1 METPSFNTLEITVDD
16 GIATIYL
23 NRPDRMNAFT
33 REMKDEL
40 LAAFD
45 YTDSDDAVRAVIV
58 TGNGRAFCAGADLSS
73 GGDTFDYK
81 KRGGEGANPDDA
93 HRDGGGQVALRIH
106 RSLKPVI
113 GAINGAAVGVGVTMQ
128 LPMDV
133 RMASENAKFGFV
145 FSRRGI
151 VNEAASSWFLS
162 RVVGISSAL
171 EWCFS
176 GRVFSAAEAKER
188 AGALGARTGR
198 TLPGGAGTSEGV
210 RRPDRAGVGG
220 DDPSDDLAHGRCRAP
235 HGSAQTRQ
243 PGDEVTGWI
252 RRCARRRG
260 VVSAE
265 KSRRVPR
272 QGVRGP
278 ARFLRLAGRAAFRV
292 RRHPAGAARRDI
304 SCNTFDLPE
313 KGRPPPV
320 NPLRY

>member
-1 METPSFNTLEITVDD
+1 MQIPSFQTLELQVED
-16 GIATIYL
+16 GIATLFL

-40 LAAFD
+40 IAAFD
-45 YTDSDDAVRAVIV
+45 FTDASDEVRAVIV
-58 TGNGRAFCAGADLSS
+58 TGKGRAFCAGADLSS

-93 HRDGGGQVALRIH
+93 HRDGGGQVSLRIH

-113 GAINGAAVGVGVTMQ
+113 AAVNGAAVGVGITMQ

-133 RMASENAKFGFV
+133 RMASEDAKFGFV

-188 AGALGARTGR
+188 GLVRSVHKADELYPAAVALAREFADQTAPVSVAVIRQMIWRMAGAETPMQAHQMDSRAMKSRGA
-198 TLPGGAGTSEGV
+198 SEDVKEGV
-210 RRPDRAGVGG
+210 TSFLEKRPAKFPD
-220 DDPSDDLAHGRCRAP
+220 
-235 HGSAQTRQ
+235 Q
-243 PGDEVTGWI
+243 
-252 RRCARRRG
+252 
-260 VVSAE
+260 VS
-265 KSRRVPR
+265 K
-272 QGVRGP
+272 
-278 ARFLRLAGRAAFRV
+278 
-292 RRHPAGAARRDI
+292 
-304 SCNTFDLPE
+304 DLPDFFDWQSE
-313 KGRPPPV
+313 PPFK
-320 NPLRY
+320 

>member
-1 METPSFNTLEITVDD
+1 METPALNTLEITVDD
-16 GIATIYL
+16 GIATLYL

-45 YTDSDDAVRAVIV
+45 YTDADDAVRVVIV
-58 TGNGRAFCAGADLSS
+58 TGHGRAFCAGADLSS

-81 KRGGEGANPDDA
+81 KRGGEGASPDDA

-188 AGALGARTGR
+188 GLVRSVHAPEELYPAAVALAREFADQTAPVSVAVIRQMIWRMAGAEHPMQAHQLDSRAMKSR
-198 TLPGGAGTSEGV
+198 GGSGDVREGV
-210 RRPDRAGVGG
+210 D
-220 DDPSDDLAHGRCRAP
+220 S
-235 HGSAQTRQ
+235 
-243 PGDEVTGWI
+243 
-252 RRCARRRG
+252 
-260 VVSAE
+260 
-265 KSRRVPR
+265 
-272 QGVRGP
+272 
-278 ARFLRLAGRAAFRV
+278 FLQKRAAVFPDKV
-292 RRHPAGAARRDI
+292 
-304 SCNTFDLPE
+304 SEDLPDFFDWQGE
-313 KGRPPPV
+313 PPFE
-320 NPLRY
+320 